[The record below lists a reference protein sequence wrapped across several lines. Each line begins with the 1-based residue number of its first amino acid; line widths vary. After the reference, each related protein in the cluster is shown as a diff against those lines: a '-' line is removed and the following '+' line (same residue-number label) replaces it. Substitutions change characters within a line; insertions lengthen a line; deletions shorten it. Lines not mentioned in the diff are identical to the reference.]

1 MKSNRPFY
9 IALSCLF
16 ALTITAFAQQAKG
29 DPEKIEDITFELVTS
44 IKFAG
49 RQRKKILH
57 QSPRLKP
64 FAICPLI
71 WEKTKLMGR
80 C

>member
-16 ALTITAFAQQAKG
+16 ALTITAFAQQAKV
-29 DPEKIEDITFELVTS
+29 DPKKIEDITFELVTS
-44 IKFAG
+44 IKFTDG
-49 RQRKKILH
+49 NEKNPSPK
-57 QSPRLKP
+57 PRLKP
-64 FAICPLI
+64 FAIYPLI
-71 WEKTKLMGR
+71 WEGTKLMGR